1 MLNKLTHYIYNIHTA
16 SKTKR
21 NWKADNNFKTN
32 YQVHYIYN
40 TCIIYTV
47 FVKFNQLAYMT
58 ATVVLS
64 TMSKRNPIH
73 VLLLLLVTLAS
84 YVSAEHFYIVAN
96 DSTSQCQNYSAG
108 TCFTLA
114 EFASTSSYLD
124 QDNLTLSFLPGQ
136 HLLTRRLTITG
147 PQNITL
153 TGQNSS
159 NSLSTIKCQGS
170 SGFEFRDI
178 QSLEIEYLE
187 FTGCGNVERGGAIF
201 ISNVDNILISG
212 CNFTDNHVVGQVSS
226 GGAIYAENTGA
237 MNIEE
242 SFFDNNY
249 AAGRY
254 SDGGAIFV
262 SRGVIISTNDQY
274 TNNRAVQLGGA
285 ISVDSGDITSTNDQY
300 TNNRA
305 GYGGGAIYIGSG
317 NITSTN
323 DQYTNNRAGY
333 GGGAIYVRS
342 GNITS
347 TNDQYTNNRAG
358 YGGGAIYV
366 RSGDITSTNDHYINN
381 SADYGGGAIFVYSG
395 DITSTNDQ
403 YTNNSAD
410 YGGAIYVDS
419 GDITSTNDQY
429 TNNSA
434 GNDGGAIYALDSD
447 TKLSGANFEHNSA
460 VEGAVIYKNGGAL
473 VIGQSNITD
482 NFASI
487 IGTVYMNSG
496 TLSLSGGV
504 NFMNN
509 RGSLYVFNTHVQFK
523 GTVAFVNNFGDSGG
537 AITAFLSEI
546 SFNTASTVT
555 IFNNTATNGGGISL
569 IQSNLHVYHSIELTD
584 NHATDFGGGIY
595 AYQSDIEV
603 KPEQK
608 QRSDITKNTA
618 SNGGAICAIAS
629 NIVISNTYMEVNS
642 NIAKV
647 NGGAIYLEQNS
658 KIYVQKRELEFRN
671 DELKVRLDFTSNSAE
686 KGGAIYVADN
696 TNDGVICQEA
706 NTKIYQAECFLQTLR
721 LYQTV
726 PHFFFSINTFFSNN
740 TAHQSGSNI
749 YGGLLDRCT
758 INQNAELVRY
768 FPKFKNLSGFDY
780 VKATTQIEQIIDYGP
795 IPCNYY
801 GLYHTPD
808 YFIESISRSDV
819 KELISSDAVRV
830 EFCLNNVISPNYS
843 HPNVSIKKGEMF
855 TVSLVAVDQVGNPLN
870 ATIISSF
877 QSKSGNGRL
886 KAGQVEQQ
894 VGDQCTELEYNVYS
908 QDNSAQIHTHADGPC
923 GDKGVSRKTLNVIF
937 LPCICLIGFHPSQS
951 ENDCICECDQNSLV
965 FCSDNVL
972 SPNYS
977 YTNVSKKKGEMFT
990 ISVVA
995 VDQTG
1000 NPVNATIISS
1010 FSSESGKGHLKD
1022 SQVVQQVGNQCTE
1035 LEYNVYSLDN
1045 SAQIHINLY
1054 TDTPCGNRVAT
1065 RTLDVI
1071 FLPCTCPA
1079 GFHPS
1084 PSENDCICECDQ
1096 SSLLFCSD
1104 NFISPNY
1111 SYHNISIKKG
1121 EVFTVSIAA
1130 VDHDGYAV
1138 NATIISS
1145 FSSESGKGHLK
1156 DSQVVQQVGN
1166 QCTQLEY
1173 NVYSLDNSAQIHINL
1188 YTDTPCGN
1196 RVATKTLNLNFLPCT
1211 CPVGFQVSQSENDCI
1226 CECDQRL
1233 KQHQITTCSA
1243 ENETI
1248 LVETKIWI
1256 GFGDYTNETELII
1269 QDCPFDYCVQEP
1281 VHVNL
1286 SSADEQCAYNRTGIL
1301 CGMCQED
1308 LSLVFGS
1315 SRCQECS
1322 DNYISLIIPF
1332 TLAGI
1337 ALVAFILLF
1346 NMTVATGTIHGLI
1359 LYANILS
1366 ANHSLFLP
1374 PTTSNFLTVFISWLN
1389 LDLGIE
1395 TCFYDEMDSY
1405 GKFLLQLAFPTYLFV
1420 LIGGTIALCEV
1431 SKKFATL
1438 LSNRNPVAAFCTL
1451 ILLSYSK
1458 LIRTIITALQ
1468 FTHLDYPDGPREIVW
1483 LYDANVPYFTV
1494 SHIPRFI
1501 AAFTI
1506 IILGAIYTILLLF
1519 GQWFPRCSNRKIMKW
1534 AKNTKYNA
1542 FIDAYHAPFTPKHR
1556 YWFGLLLF
1564 AQITHNLVAAMA
1576 TGPVPILSAVCVAVG
1591 LILLKLL
1598 NTRIYKNRLQDSL
1611 ETLFLTNIVI
1621 LAVATYHIRET
1632 NEGQLALA
1640 NTSMAISFI
1649 LFLIILGYHFYK
1661 YILKGTQVWAR
1672 VTKPFQGTKQA
1683 TNRLQI
1689 FKLAPVKNKA
1699 KPVDQDPPDADN
1711 QLREP
1716 ALDILDPVYTEDYRV
1731 TPPPP
1736 VIHKPP
1742 KVTYTVIDAI
1752 PNPEGGVPVP
1762 CGPTGQ
1768 NVHEVA

>member
-1 MLNKLTHYIYNIHTA
+1 MTDIA
-16 SKTKR
+16 
-21 NWKADNNFKTN
+21 
-32 YQVHYIYN
+32 
-40 TCIIYTV
+40 V
-47 FVKFNQLAYMT
+47 FT
-58 ATVVLS
+58 
-64 TMSKRNPIH
+64 TMGKRNPIH

-84 YVSAEHFYIVAN
+84 YVSTEHFYIVPN

-114 EFASTSSYLD
+114 EFASNSSYSD

-136 HLLTRRLTITG
+136 HLLTRRLRIDG
-147 PQNITL
+147 PQHISL

-159 NSLSTIKCQGS
+159 NSLSTIKCQGT

-178 QSLEIEYLE
+178 QSLNIAYLE
-187 FTGCGNVERGGAIF
+187 FTGCEKLRRGGAIY
-201 ISNVDNILISG
+201 ISNVDNILIRG
-212 CNFTDNHVVGQVSS
+212 CHFTDNRVLEQLGSS
-226 GGAIYAENTGA
+226 GGAIYAQDTVA

-249 AAGRY
+249 AAASLY
-254 SDGGAIFV
+254 IVSEGGAIFV
-262 SRGVIISTNDQY
+262 SRGVIISTN
-274 TNNRAVQLGGA
+274 VQ
-285 ISVDSGDITSTNDQY
+285 
-300 TNNRA
+300 
-305 GYGGGAIYIGSG
+305 
-317 NITSTN
+317 
-323 DQYTNNRAGY
+323 
-333 GGGAIYVRS
+333 
-342 GNITS
+342 
-347 TNDQYTNNRAG
+347 
-358 YGGGAIYV
+358 
-366 RSGDITSTNDHYINN
+366 YINN
-381 SADYGGGAIFVYSG
+381 SAE
-395 DITSTNDQ
+395 
-403 YTNNSAD
+403 

-419 GDITSTNDQY
+419 GDITSTNDHYTNNRADYYGGAIYVDSGNISSTNDQF

-434 GNDGGAIYALDSD
+434 DRGGGAIYTSGDRDTKLSD
-447 TKLSGANFEHNSA
+447 TKLSGANFEHNLA
-460 VEGAVIYKNGGAL
+460 GEGAVIYKNGGAL

-509 RGSLYVFNTHVQFK
+509 QGSLYVFNTQVEFK
-523 GTVAFVNNFGDSGG
+523 GIVAFVNNFGDSGG

-546 SFNTASTVT
+546 LFNAASTVT
-555 IFNNTATNGGGISL
+555 IVNNTATNGGGISL

-584 NHATDFGGGIY
+584 NNATDFGGGIY
-595 AYQSDIEV
+595 AYQSDIEF

-608 QRSDITKNTA
+608 QRSKITKNTA

-629 NIVISNTYMEVNS
+629 NIHISNTDMEVSS

-658 KIYVQKRELEFRN
+658 KIYVQKHKPEYSFIGPR
-671 DELKVRLDFTSNSAE
+671 VRLDVTSNSAE
-686 KGGAIYVADN
+686 KGGAIFVADN
-696 TNDGVICQEA
+696 TNDGVICQGA
-706 NTKIYQAECFLQTLR
+706 NTGIYQAECFLQTLG
-721 LYQTV
+721 LHQTV
-726 PHFFFSINTFFSNN
+726 VSRRGFNLINTFFSDNI
-740 TAHQSGSNI
+740 AHQSGSDI

-758 INQNAELVRY
+758 INQNAELVLKY
-768 FPKFKNLSGFDY
+768 KNLSGFDY
-780 VKATTQIEQIIDYGP
+780 VKATTQIEQITDY
-795 IPCNYY
+795 NKYY
-801 GLYHTPD
+801 HHTPD
-808 YFIESISRSDV
+808 YFIENISRLDV
-819 KELISSDAVRV
+819 KTLISSDAVRV

-870 ATIISSF
+870 ATIINSF
-877 QSKSGNGRL
+877 QSESGNGRL

-908 QDNSAQIHTHADGPC
+908 QDNSAQLHIHADGPC
-923 GDKGVSRKTLNVIF
+923 GDKGVSRKTLTVIF

-972 SPNYS
+972 SPDYS

-1000 NPVNATIISS
+1000 NP
-1010 FSSESGKGHLKD
+1010 
-1022 SQVVQQVGNQCTE
+1022 
-1035 LEYNVYSLDN
+1035 
-1045 SAQIHINLY
+1045 
-1054 TDTPCGNRVAT
+1054 
-1065 RTLDVI
+1065 
-1071 FLPCTCPA
+1071 
-1079 GFHPS
+1079 
-1084 PSENDCICECDQ
+1084 
-1096 SSLLFCSD
+1096 
-1104 NFISPNY
+1104 
-1111 SYHNISIKKG
+1111 
-1121 EVFTVSIAA
+1121 
-1130 VDHDGYAV
+1130 V

-1196 RVATKTLNLNFLPCT
+1196 RVATRTLNVIFLPCTCPAGFHPSPSENDCICECDQSSLVFCSDNFISPNYSYHNISIKKGEMFTVSIAAVDHDGYAVNSTIISSFSSESGKGHLKDSQVVQQVGNQCTELEYNVYSLDNSAQIHINLYTDTPCGNRVSTKTLNLNFLPCI

-1248 LVETKIWI
+1248 LVETNIWI

-1269 QDCPFDYCVQEP
+1269 HDCPFDYCVQEP

-1301 CGMCQED
+1301 CGMCQEG
-1308 LSLVFGS
+1308 LSLVVGS
-1315 SRCQECS
+1315 SRCRECS
-1322 DNYISLIIPF
+1322 DNSISLLIPF
-1332 TLAGI
+1332 ALAGI

-1346 NMTVATGTIHGLI
+1346 NLTVATGTIHGLI
-1359 LYANILS
+1359 FYANILS

-1374 PTTSNFLTVFISWLN
+1374 PSTSNFLTVFISWLN

-1395 TCFYDEMDSY
+1395 ACFYDGMDSY

-1420 LIGGTIALCEV
+1420 LIGTIIALCEV

-1438 LSNRNPVAAFCTL
+1438 LSNRNPVAALCTL

-1468 FTHLDYPDGPREIVW
+1468 FTHLDYPDGLRKIVW

-1501 AAFTI
+1501 AAFI
-1506 IILGAIYTILLLF
+1506 VIILGAIYTILLFF
-1519 GQWFPRCSNRKIMKW
+1519 GQWFSRCSNRKIMKW
-1534 AKNTKYNA
+1534 AQNTKYNA

-1564 AQITHNLVAAMA
+1564 AQITHNVVASMA
-1576 TGPVPILSAVCVAVG
+1576 TGPIPILSAACVALG

-1611 ETLFLTNIVI
+1611 ETLFLTDIVI
-1621 LAVATYHIRET
+1621 LAVATFYIIVT
-1632 NEGQLALA
+1632 KEGQLPLA

-1661 YILKGTQVWAR
+1661 YILKGTRVWGKM
-1672 VTKPFQGTKQA
+1672 TKPFQGTKQA

-1699 KPVDQDPPDADN
+1699 KPVDRDPPDPDN

-1736 VIHKPP
+1736 DIPKPP

-1752 PNPEGGVPVP
+1752 P
-1762 CGPTGQ
+1762 
-1768 NVHEVA
+1768 